1 MAEAAQ
7 KTPVNP
13 KKRGSSKAP
22 PSGRRSP
29 ICAAN
34 SIECSRTFPGAGAD
48 WLGRLKAVAPTD
60 RAVDVAANIAKATGS
75 KLSILNVGGN
85 LSGDEMPR
93 RKGSRRCARC
103 HLEPN
108 CHAVQGASKTDRG
121 VDHQGPSCLGRSGRG
136 DHRSCPARAGE
147 CYRGRQTG
155 QGGGPCRFA
164 AGERVTDG
172 RKPRSLHCDSRSI
185 IHHEHMLPAGPTPAP
200 LDEIL
205 SCQLRQLPPFKKRFG
220 YAGPAASSY

>member
-1 MAEAAQ
+1 MRVKDERAFPRFDCPLPDASPTTGGCVMAEAAQ

-155 QGGGPCRFA
+155 QGGALPVRCWGACHR
-164 AGERVTDG
+164 
-172 RKPRSLHCDSRSI
+172 RS
-185 IHHEHMLPAGPTPAP
+185 
-200 LDEIL
+200 
-205 SCQLRQLPPFKKRFG
+205 Q
-220 YAGPAASSY
+220 ASLLAL

>member
-155 QGGGPCRFA
+155 QGGGLAGSLLGSVSQTVASLAPCI
-164 AGERVTDG
+164 VIVV
-172 RKPRSLHCDSRSI
+172 P
-185 IHHEHMLPAGPTPAP
+185 
-200 LDEIL
+200 
-205 SCQLRQLPPFKKRFG
+205 
-220 YAGPAASSY
+220 